1 MKSKKKV
8 VTPKFN
14 VGDVVELQI
23 VTDISRGGQVSM
35 ETGLCRILVIEKDQI
50 VVRQNGNLGLRIVS
64 ADQLR
69 ILRV

>member
-50 VVRQNGNLGLRIVS
+50 VVRQNRNLGLRIVS